1 MTPHS
6 VIRLSQAYSG
16 GFEDTEERASWVLGR
31 SGFSKEIIA
40 QLLPK
45 GQIGISGVGLRMG
58 GLSDESNSK
67 F

>member
-1 MTPHS
+1 MIPDS

-16 GFEDTEERASWVLGR
+16 GLEDTEERASWVLRR
-31 SGFSKEIIA
+31 SGFSKEIIP

-58 GLSDESNSK
+58 GLIK
-67 F
+67 